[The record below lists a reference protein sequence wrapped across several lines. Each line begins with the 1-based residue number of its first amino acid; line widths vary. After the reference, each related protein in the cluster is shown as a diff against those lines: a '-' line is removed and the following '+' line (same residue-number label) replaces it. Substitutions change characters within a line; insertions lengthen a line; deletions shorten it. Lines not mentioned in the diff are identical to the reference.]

1 MIKNIATMHTTSIS
15 GLPLLV
21 VFLPP
26 GTWAGYPAAK
36 SDKPLVEFYDTRYDH
51 TLFGQFTGGRYYAD
65 ELLKVDRIGRGL
77 ALNGSNRDW
86 MISATEIAKIRTW
99 VEDLI

>member
-1 MIKNIATMHTTSIS
+1 MIKNIATMHTTSVS
-15 GLPLLV
+15 GLPLLA

-36 SDKPLVEFYDTRYDH
+36 SDQAQVEFYDGRYNH
-51 TLFGQFTGGRYYAD
+51 TMFGQFTGGRYNAD
-65 ELLKVDRIGRGL
+65 NLMSFARIGRGL
-77 ALNGSNRDW
+77 ALDGSNRDW
-86 MISATEIAKIRTW
+86 TISTTEITKIRTW